1 MVVRATTRM
10 SMTGLTRDFGQKAAQ
25 NIGKLHGIDYVLEY
39 TTQMWEY
46 NALSD
51 PETIRIAS

>member
-1 MVVRATTRM
+1 M